1 MMLARLL
8 TVAGGSCGAA
18 GVALSA
24 AAAHAGGAN
33 TGTAASF
40 LLMHAGA
47 FLAVGLAAANRSM
60 QIAATV
66 VLVGLAL
73 FAGDLLLRDFAGIRL
88 FPMAAPL
95 GGSLMILG
103 WSAMAVA
110 GAFRRRSASA
120 VKGSQAEDFK

>member
-1 MMLARLL
+1 MALARIL
-8 TVAGGSCGAA
+8 TAAGGLSGAA

-33 TGTAASF
+33 TATAASF

-47 FLAVGLAAANRSM
+47 FLAVGLTRASQPMRVAA
-60 QIAATV
+60 IV

-73 FAGDLLLRDFAGIRL
+73 FSGDLLMRDFAGMRL
-88 FPMAAPL
+88 FPMAAPA

-103 WSAMAVA
+103 WVAVGIA
-110 GAFRRRSASA
+110 GAFARSKSA
-120 VKGSQAEDFK
+120 GPSRQS

>member
-1 MMLARLL
+1 MALARIL
-8 TVAGGSCGAA
+8 TAAGGSCGAA

-47 FLAVGLAAANRSM
+47 FLAVGLTRGSRPLRV
-60 QIAATV
+60 AATV
-66 VLVGLAL
+66 VLFGLAL
-73 FAGDLLLRDFAGIRL
+73 FSGDLLMRDFAGMRL
-88 FPMAAPL
+88 FPMAAPV

-103 WSAMAVA
+103 WLALAVT
-110 GAFRRRSASA
+110 GAFPRRFGFS
-120 VKGSQAEDFK
+120 D